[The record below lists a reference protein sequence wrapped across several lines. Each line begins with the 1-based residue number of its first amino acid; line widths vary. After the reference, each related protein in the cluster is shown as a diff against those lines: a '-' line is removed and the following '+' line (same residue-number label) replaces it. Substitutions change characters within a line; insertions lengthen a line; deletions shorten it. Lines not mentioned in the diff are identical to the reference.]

1 MKYHTRSEAIRL
13 RGLIKNLDSWYTH
26 HGREF
31 PWRTPEA
38 SVFELVVTE
47 ILVQR
52 TRAETVAKL
61 YQQFFNR
68 YRSWTD
74 LQDSSLC
81 ELEEMLK
88 PIGLWKRR
96 AKAMKDLAQAL
107 KKTGYFF
114 PSSRSEIERLPAV
127 GQYVANAIELF
138 LHGRSRPLLD
148 TNMSRVLERY
158 FRKRDLADI
167 RHDPWLQSIAR
178 AFIEKAP
185 NPSILNW
192 AVLDLGAMICKPSN
206 PSCNSCPLWKGCNYR
221 KSNPLPENFT

>member
-1 MKYHTRSEAIRL
+1 MSLTKYQIKSEVLRL
-13 RGLIKNLDSWYTH
+13 RTFVRNLELWFPET
-26 HGREF
+26 RRKF
-31 PWRTPEA
+31 PWRTPYA
-38 SVFELVVTE
+38 SQFELVVTE

-52 TRAETVAKL
+52 TRAKTVAKL

-74 LQDSSLC
+74 LQESSLC
-81 ELEEMLK
+81 ELEEILK

-167 RHDPWLQSIAR
+167 RHDPWLQSI
-178 AFIEKAP
+178 
-185 NPSILNW
+185 
-192 AVLDLGAMICKPSN
+192 G
-206 PSCNSCPLWKGCNYR
+206 
-221 KSNPLPENFT
+221 

>member
-74 LQDSSLC
+74 LQESSLC
-81 ELEEMLK
+81 ELEEMLQLE
-88 PIGLWKRR
+88 GSLN
-96 AKAMKDLAQAL
+96 L
-107 KKTGYFF
+107 K
-114 PSSRSEIERLPAV
+114 
-127 GQYVANAIELF
+127 
-138 LHGRSRPLLD
+138 
-148 TNMSRVLERY
+148 
-158 FRKRDLADI
+158 
-167 RHDPWLQSIAR
+167 WL
-178 AFIEKAP
+178 K
-185 NPSILNW
+185 
-192 AVLDLGAMICKPSN
+192 
-206 PSCNSCPLWKGCNYR
+206 Y
-221 KSNPLPENFT
+221 

>member
-74 LQDSSLC
+74 LQESSLC

-127 GQYVANAIELF
+127 GQYVANAVELF
-138 LHGRSRPLLD
+138 LYGRPRPLLD

-167 RHDPWLQSIAR
+167 RHDPWLLSIAR
-178 AFIEKAP
+178 ALIEKAP

-206 PSCNSCPLWKGCNYR
+206 PSCNSCPLWKGCNHR
-221 KSNPLPENFT
+221 KSNQLSDNFT

>member
-74 LQDSSLC
+74 LQESSLC

-178 AFIEKAP
+178 ALIEKAP